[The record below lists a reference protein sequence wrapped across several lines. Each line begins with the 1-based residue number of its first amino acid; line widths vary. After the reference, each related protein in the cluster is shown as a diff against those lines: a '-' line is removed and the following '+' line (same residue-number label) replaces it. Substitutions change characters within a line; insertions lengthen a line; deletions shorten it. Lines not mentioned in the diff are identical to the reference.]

1 MTTLFTFPGQ
11 GAQHEGMLRALPRT
25 AIVADVL
32 SEASG
37 VLGRDALALD
47 TADALR
53 GTVAT
58 QLALLVAGVACA
70 RQLMQEAGAPDA
82 VAGLSI
88 GAYAA
93 AVCARVIA
101 FADALR
107 LVDLRARLMAVAWPA
122 GYGMSAILGLD
133 VAAVTPL
140 IAEVHSPA
148 SPVFLANLNAPTQLV
163 IAGSEAAMVRVGL
176 LAMARGASVAPLA
189 IATPSHC
196 ALLEPQARQLA
207 EAMAG
212 VARAAPRI
220 EVYSASLAR
229 VVRDPAGLVDD
240 LARNLARP
248 VLWHDTLTLAHERGV
263 RLAVEMAP
271 GDVLTRLATAAFP
284 ESVAVA
290 ASGTRSDSIALLM
303 ARERRRGA

>member
-107 LVDLRARLMAVAWPA
+107 LVDLRARLMAAAWPA

-133 VAAVTPL
+133 VATVTSL

-163 IAGSEAAMVRVGL
+163 IAGSRAAMVRVGL

-212 VARAAPRI
+212 VARSAPRI

-290 ASGTRSDSIALLM
+290 ASGTRADSIALLM